1 MTLIWVRFLFKFNG
15 GCREVTGLTH
25 VTQTHVA
32 FWRRKNEGILS
43 AGVKLDVSDYFLD
56 VVGVAGIQIHQVVG
70 GQVTFNVPQVYILV
84 VRWNEVL
91 TIRTHTQAIDIV
103 LVAVLVTF
111 FQIWLD
117 LAADDLWFGHD
128 DLISLQRC
136 FGSLTRILIIYLPEF
151 NNPFV
156 SRNKF
161 NASRPSTRHESKWI
175 DSFADLCAFQ
185 VVKDG
190 LVRLKFWEVA
200 IVEVPRRLEVSM
212 TKDYHTT
219 SLITHC

>member
-1 MTLIWVRFLFKFNG
+1 MTLIWVRFLFKLDG

-25 VTQTHVA
+25 ITQTHVA
-32 FWRRKNEGILS
+32 FWRRENEGIWS
-43 AGVKLDVSDYFLD
+43 AGVKLDVSYDLLD
-56 VVGVAGIQIHQVVG
+56 VVGVARIKINQVVG
-70 GQVTFNVPQVYILV
+70 GQVTFNVPQVNILV

-91 TIRTHTQAIDIV
+91 TVGTHAQCVYIV

-111 FQIWLD
+111 FQIRLD
-117 LAADDLWFGHD
+117 LSADDLWFWHD

-136 FGSLTRILIIYLPEF
+136 FGSLTRTLIIYLPKF
-151 NNPFV
+151 DYPFI

-175 DSFADLCAFQ
+175 DSFANLCAFQ

-190 LVRLKFWEVA
+190 LVWLKFWEIA
-200 IVEVPRRLEVSM
+200 IVEVPWRLEVSM

-219 SLITHC
+219 TLITHC